1 MNTIQHSPQPVVLI
15 TGASRGIGQAIAECL
30 ARQGGYALALSA
42 RSTEALEGLRQTLV
56 QQYPLLRVAVFP
68 CDVALPQT
76 PQALI
81 EAVVAQFGRVDV
93 LINNAGVGGKVGVL
107 TEMPDEQLHA
117 MVDLNLI
124 APMLLSKYALQAML
138 NQPRLANSGMGTIIN
153 INSIAGKTA
162 FPFWSV
168 YDATKA
174 GLKAFAD
181 ALCEEQRGNGV
192 RVVGIYP
199 GACDTAIWDTLDL
212 AEDDTPDKTGFLRPM
227 QVAEAVVFALQQP
240 AGTLVSDITL
250 MPTAPAV

>member
-1 MNTIQHSPQPVVLI
+1 MIIV
-15 TGASRGIGQAIAECL
+15 TGASRGIGEAIAHAL
-30 ARQGGYALALSA
+30 AKTGEYTLALSA
-42 RSTEALEGLRQTLV
+42 RSTDILSTLKQTLQVEYPTV
-56 QQYPLLRVAVFP
+56 QVDVFP
-68 CDVALPQT
+68 CDVALPES

-81 EAVVAQFGRVDV
+81 EAVFKRLGRVDV
-93 LINNAGVGGKVGVL
+93 LINNAGVGGKVGL
-107 TEMPDEQLHA
+107 MTEMPDAHLHA
-117 MVDLNLI
+117 MVDLNLK

-138 NQPRLANSGMGTIIN
+138 NQPKLVGRGMGTIIN

-162 FPFWSV
+162 FPFWAV

-181 ALCEEQRGNGV
+181 ALCEEQRSNGV

-199 GACDTAIWDTLDL
+199 GACDTAIWETLDL
-212 AEDDTPDKTGFLRPM
+212 AEDDTPDKTGFLRPA
-227 QVAEAVVFALQQP
+227 QVAEAVVFALNQP

>member
-1 MNTIQHSPQPVVLI
+1 MSTNQPVVLI
-15 TGASRGIGQAIAECL
+15 TGASRGIGEAIAHAL
-30 ARQGGYALALSA
+30 AKTGEYTLALSA
-42 RSTEALEGLRQTLV
+42 RSTDILSTLKQTLQVEYPTV
-56 QQYPLLRVAVFP
+56 QVDVFP
-68 CDVALPQT
+68 CDIALPES

-81 EAVVAQFGRVDV
+81 EAVFKRLGRVDV
-93 LINNAGVGGKVGVL
+93 LINNAGVGGKVGL
-107 TEMPDEQLHA
+107 MTEMPDAHLHA
-117 MVDLNLI
+117 MVDLNLK

-138 NQPRLANSGMGTIIN
+138 NQPKLVGRGMGTIIN

-162 FPFWSV
+162 FPFWAV

-181 ALCEEQRGNGV
+181 ALCEEQRSNGV

-199 GACDTAIWDTLDL
+199 GACDTAIWETLDL
-212 AEDDTPDKTGFLRPM
+212 AEDDTPDKTGFLRPA
-227 QVAEAVVFALQQP
+227 QVAEAVVFALNQP

>member
-1 MNTIQHSPQPVVLI
+1 VVLI
-15 TGASRGIGQAIAECL
+15 TGASRGIGEAIAHAL
-30 ARQGGYALALSA
+30 AKIGGYTVALSA
-42 RSTEALEGLRQTLV
+42 RNTEALNTLK
-56 QQYPLLRVAVFP
+56 QSLQVAHPTLNADVFP
-68 CDVALPQT
+68 CDVALPQS

-81 EAVVAQFGRVDV
+81 DAVCKRFGRIDV

-107 TEMPDEQLHA
+107 TEMPDAQLHA
-117 MVDLNLI
+117 MVDLNLT

-138 NQPRLANSGMGTIIN
+138 NQPLLSGRGMGTIIN
-153 INSIAGKTA
+153 MNSIAGKTA

-181 ALCEEQRGNGV
+181 ALCEEQRSNGV
-192 RVVGIYP
+192 RVIGIYP

-212 AEDDTPDKTGFLRPM
+212 AEDDSPDKTGFLRPT
-227 QVAEAVVFALQQP
+227 QVAEAVAFALQQP